1 MVAQIAQSS
10 LPLTYAYS
18 SGMGACGRVCMPVQ
32 PSEVLYSYFE
42 HVSGMAAAQ
51 GMGTVSID
59 RLKILNSLIERLQS
73 IKSQPLA
80 AREAPESL
88 SSDRID
94 ALIQEYGAELH
105 AMASA
110 SKGPYA
116 APAMAAESGMLFS
129 LAA

>member
-42 HVSGMAAAQ
+42 HVSGMAAPQ
-51 GMGTVSID
+51 GSGTVSID
-59 RLKILNSLIERLQS
+59 SLKILNSLIERLQS
-73 IKSQPLA
+73 IKSEPLA
-80 AREAPESL
+80 ASEAPESL

-116 APAMAAESGMLFS
+116 APVAAAESGMLFS